1 MKDEAKTKE
10 ELLRDLRELRGR
22 LAALESD
29 SSTVCPDEEQQ
40 RRMEAALRE
49 YERKCRV
56 IFDQTFQFIGLLT
69 PDGTLV
75 EANRTALQFTGA
87 RPSDV
92 IGKPFWDTPWW
103 RHSKP
108 LQERLKEAVKQAA
121 AGEFVR
127 FEVTHTA
134 ADGELRCIDF
144 SLKPVRDERGE
155 VVYLIP
161 EGRDISEQK
170 RIEKELQRY
179 REHLEVMVRER
190 TAQLEAANEDLKKEM
205 QERRRAEEAVREREK
220 TLVEIVQGSPI
231 PTFVIDTEHVVTHW
245 NKACE
250 TLTGIP
256 AEKMIGTR
264 DQWRAFY
271 PGERPVMA
279 DLIVDQASEAELAAY
294 YGDCHRPSVVR
305 EGAWEAER
313 FFPSLGKK
321 GKWLFFTAAPLRRS
335 DGVIMGAIETLQDL
349 TERHLTEDA
358 LRLDEARLEALLK
371 LNQMGEGSM
380 QEIAGFA
387 LDQAVSL
394 TKSKMGYVG
403 FVDADGRTLTIH
415 AWSAAVARECTIEAK
430 PTVFA
435 PETMGLWGEA
445 LRQRKPVITNDYR
458 APNPWKKGYPPGHPR
473 LIRHMNIP
481 VFEGDRI
488 VALAGVANK
497 ADDYDGSDVRQITLL
512 MQGMWRLLE
521 RRRAEEELR
530 RHRDHLE
537 ELVRERTA
545 DLIESEEKYR
555 TLVENVPLVV
565 YRVSLDGKVLFVNH
579 FVTEIFGYSPAE
591 IFRCPALL
599 LKDCVCSE
607 DLEIVK
613 ELREKTLHKGQ
624 EFLAEYRI
632 RHKKGHVV
640 YVMDHAIP
648 FESPDGRIKGA
659 DGIIMDVTSRIKLRE
674 ELVRAEEQKTITE
687 VSARLAHEIRNP
699 LVSAGGFARRLLASM
714 DQHDPNRAKVEII
727 VKEVRRLETI
737 LRMILN
743 YLQPVKL
750 YLSKNDPNG
759 LVENALNAV
768 ESELR
773 ESGVAVRLDLSPDV
787 PEITVDRLQIELV
800 LETLIKQAI
809 NQIKDGGELFIGTTA
824 AEGVLKL
831 VMKYPVKHV
840 SRDDVE
846 HFFYPFISSEKAY
859 DTADLPLSK
868 IVINKHGGDID
879 VRLEKP
885 DTLVLRILM
894 PL

>member
-1 MKDEAKTKE
+1 MKDEARTKE

-22 LAALESD
+22 LEVLESD
-29 SSTVCPDEEQQ
+29 STAVSADDAQ
-40 RRMEAALRE
+40 RKRMEAELLE
-49 YERKCRV
+49 YERKWRV
-56 IFDQTFQFIGLLT
+56 IFDQTFQFIGLLN
-69 PDGTLV
+69 PAGTLLEV
-75 EANRTALQFTGA
+75 NRTAIQFTGA
-87 RPSDV
+87 QPSDV

-103 RHSKP
+103 RHSKA
-108 LQERLKEAVKQAA
+108 LQEQLKEAVRKAA
-121 AGEFVR
+121 SGQFVR
-127 FEVTHTA
+127 FEVTHKSV
-134 ADGELRCIDF
+134 DGELRWIDF
-144 SLKPVRDERGE
+144 SLKPVRGEQGE
-155 VVYLIP
+155 VIYLIP
-161 EGRDISEQK
+161 EGRDISELK
-170 RIEKELQRY
+170 KVEKELQRY

-190 TAQLEAANEDLKKEM
+190 TAQLEAANRDLKTET

-220 TLVEIVQGSPI
+220 TLAEIVQGSPI
-231 PTFVIDTEHVVTHW
+231 PTFVIDTEHAVTHW

-256 AEKMIGTR
+256 ADRMIGTR
-264 DQWRAFY
+264 DQWLAFY
-271 PGERPVMA
+271 PSERPVMA
-279 DLIVDQASEAELAAY
+279 DLILDQASEAELSAY

-305 EGAWEAER
+305 EGAWEAEM
-313 FFPSLGKK
+313 FFPALGEK

-335 DGVIMGAIETLQDL
+335 DGGIMGAMETLQDL

-371 LNQMGEGSM
+371 LNQMSGGSV

-387 LDQAVSL
+387 LDQAVAL
-394 TKSKMGYVG
+394 TKSKMGYLG
-403 FVDADGRTLTIH
+403 FVDAGGRTLTIH
-415 AWSAAVARECTIEAK
+415 AWSESVARECTMEEK

-435 PETMGLWGEA
+435 LDAMGLWGEA
-445 LRQRKPVITNDYR
+445 LRQRKPVITNDYY
-458 APNPWKKGYPPGHPR
+458 ASSPWKKGYPQGHPR
-473 LIRHMNIP
+473 LIRHMNTP
-481 VFEGDRI
+481 VFEGERI

-497 ADDYDGSDVRQITLL
+497 ADDYDESDVRQITLL
-512 MQGMWRLLE
+512 MNGMWRLME

-537 ELVRERTA
+537 EMVRERTA

-565 YRVSLDGKVLFVNH
+565 YRVSNDGKALFVNH
-579 FVTEIFGYSPAE
+579 FVNEIFGYTPGE
-591 IFRCPALL
+591 IFRCPDLL

-607 DLEIVK
+607 DVEIVT
-613 ELREKTLHKGQ
+613 ELREKTLHRGQ

-659 DGIIMDVTSRIKLRE
+659 DGIIVDVTSRVKLRD

-699 LVSAGGFARRLLASM
+699 LVSAGGFARRLLGTM
-714 DQHDPNRAKVEII
+714 DPNDPNRAKVEII
-727 VKEVRRLETI
+727 VKEVRRLEMI

-750 YLSKNDPNG
+750 YLSKSDPNT
-759 LVENALNAV
+759 LVEDALNAV
-768 ESELR
+768 ETELK
-773 ESGVAVRLDLSPDV
+773 ESRVKVRLDLSPDL
-787 PEITVDRLQIELV
+787 PEVTVDRLQVELV

-809 NQIKDGGELFIGTTA
+809 NQIKDGEELFIGTSA
-824 AEGVLKL
+824 GDGVLKL

-846 HFFYPFISSEKAY
+846 HFFYPFTSSEKAY

-868 IVINKHGGDID
+868 IIVNKHGGDID
-879 VRLEKP
+879 VGLERP
-885 DTLVLRILM
+885 DTLILRILL